1 MREVKV
7 TLFKHRFWMREGVKA
22 IFAVVTPHPRCP
34 DTAKRQILLGNVKNR
49 FVNTRA
55 ATHRMREHV
64 VGVGFVLAKHIQRQW
79 AVTLIHIR
87 HRLRQVLVGHQWQYR
102 GKNLLCQQL
111 SIAG

>member
-7 TLFKHRFWMREGVKA
+7 TLFKHRFWMRESIKA

-34 DTAKRQILLGNVKNR
+34 DTAKRQILLGNVKNS

-55 ATHRMREHV
+55 ATHRMREYV

-87 HRLRQVLVGHQWQYR
+87 HRLRQVLVGYQWQYR

-111 SIAG
+111 SIAW